1 MSRLCF
7 DERIFLKG
15 NEGSLGNSK
24 ELREGQEE
32 EQEVWGEAKF
42 VSTEA

>member
-1 MSRLCF
+1 MSKLCF
-7 DERIFLKG
+7 DERVFWKG
-15 NEGSLGNSK
+15 NEGSLGMSK
-24 ELREGQEE
+24 ELREEQEE